1 MRTSY
6 KLLSFVSV
14 SVILLSNVCLILR
27 MRNFY
32 AKSSLSESYSQR
44 LSSYVSTA
52 NDLLENDGLE
62 LSDVYLVDLSNNM
75 FRPLKSLFL
84 TGTDRIF
91 VCRVSQYYCESCV
104 NYAIEKIVSVM
115 SDSLIDMPVAVF
127 GMYENNLSLK
137 IISEQHNNSN
147 GVEYYKT
154 SALNLPMERHGYPYC
169 FVIDRSLRVS
179 DVYTLDK
186 IDSVRNDNYFRI
198 ISKKWKS
205 DK

>member
-84 TGTDRIF
+84 TGTDRTEKL
-91 VCRVSQYYCESCV
+91 RNMPMAVSGSYKNKLER
-104 NYAIEKIVSVM
+104 KR
-115 SDSLIDMPVAVF
+115 DSPR
-127 GMYENNLSLK
+127 
-137 IISEQHNNSN
+137 HNNSF
-147 GVEYYKT
+147 GVE
-154 SALNLPMERHGYPYC
+154 N
-169 FVIDRSLRVS
+169 
-179 DVYTLDK
+179 
-186 IDSVRNDNYFRI
+186 
-198 ISKKWKS
+198 
-205 DK
+205 